1 MFVTILTYILS
12 SIFAIA
18 GMGAAGVLIPNYI
31 ALGLGVNVAMILG
44 LSQNT
49 AELTVATIMNAR
61 KQLIDW
67 KKAVMVLIPAVI
79 LVPIGAYIN
88 INIPKILVL
97 VAFAL
102 FLLFAL
108 YKLLLPSKNEG
119 GTRNTSLTMLFG
131 ALEGF
136 IGGLIGMDAAPIA
149 IIAFSYIF
157 SNSKKISANTAAVA
171 LGVSTTTLITYSLML
186 PAISVNMWIL
196 LSVATAG
203 LLGGITGALLMHRI
217 KQIYI
222 RYTMIGILA
231 LAFVEIF
238 VKIFSQGHFIPKN
251 LYYES
256 VISVAIGL
264 IAFIILTTVRFVS
277 LKKAEMSKGKVSV

>member
-1 MFVTILTYILS
+1 MISVFITILTYILS

-31 ALGLGVNVAMILG
+31 AFGLGVNIAMILG

-49 AELTVATIMNAR
+49 AELTVTTIMNAR

-88 INIPKILVL
+88 IHIPKILVL
-97 VAFAL
+97 VVFAL

-108 YKLLLPSKNEG
+108 YKILLPSKNKG
-119 GTRNTSLTMLFG
+119 GIRSTSLTMLFG

-157 SNSKKISANTAAVA
+157 DNPKKISANTATVA
-171 LGVSTTTLITYSLML
+171 LGVSATTLITYRLML
-186 PAISVNMWIL
+186 PTMLINMWTL
-196 LSVATAG
+196 LAVTTAG
-203 LLGGITGALLMHRI
+203 LLGSITGVLLMHKI

-222 RYTMIGILA
+222 RYTMIGILT

-238 VKIFSQGHFIPKN
+238 IKIFSQGHLIPN
-251 LYYES
+251 DLYYGS
-256 VISVAIGL
+256 VISVVIGL
-264 IAFIILTTVRFVS
+264 IVFVTLAMVRFVS
-277 LKKAEMSKGKVSV
+277 FKKLENK